1 MRLPASVL
9 QGAIKA
15 LSTAA
20 YFSVVTIATVG
31 YGDIVPVSAWARF
44 MASAEI
50 LIGVAYGVF
59 FFAVIAGFLRE
70 DRS

>member
-1 MRLPASVL
+1 MYQYPRR
-9 QGAIKA
+9 
-15 LSTAA
+15 AA
-20 YFSVVTIATVG
+20 YFSVVTIATVD